1 MILLLTGCIN
11 PSGMVYTSLNNP
23 KEREIQYVNAIR
35 YYLSNTHYPIVFTEN
50 SGTDIS
56 QLFTDSIKSGR
67 MEFLTFNGN
76 QNKERGKGYGECEIL
91 QYALEHSILI
101 NTDRNKRIAKI
112 TGRLIIRN
120 IQSIIRWHTLFTSQH
135 TTLCSFNS
143 DLSFPDSRF
152 IIASTVFYHTFLK
165 KKDYINDSA
174 GYYFEH
180 ALCDTIKKEK
190 NFAYSPFFIM
200 PRIEGISGSTG
211 KEYTE
216 QPTSITNFSYHY
228 ARYAL
233 SQLRRFNKT
242 YRKIANYNFIC
253 ALSYILR
260 ISIYN

>member
-11 PSGMVYTSLNNP
+11 PSGMSYTSLNDP
-23 KEREIQYVNAIR
+23 KERERQYVNAIHF
-35 YYLSNTHYPIVFTEN
+35 YLSKTHYPVVFTEN

-67 MEFLTFNGN
+67 MEFLTFKGN

-101 NTDRNKRIAKI
+101 NTAKSKRIAKI

-120 IQSIIRWHTLFTSQH
+120 IQSIILWHTLFTSQD

-152 IIASTVFYHTFLK
+152 IIASKEFYHTFLK
-165 KKDYINDSA
+165 KKDCINDST

-190 NFAYSPFFIM
+190 AFAYSPFFMM

-216 QPTSITNFSYHY
+216 LPSSTVIFSH
-228 ARYAL
+228 RYAKFAISL
-233 SQLRRFNKT
+233 LHRLNKT
-242 YRKIANYNFIC
+242 YR
-253 ALSYILR
+253 
-260 ISIYN
+260 